1 MRKVSVWLL
10 STLTLDTSSHTGI
23 HSEYESSIRLSLTM
37 AVEIV
42 FFFFVLRNLL
52 PCGLLSPELC
62 IYSIPE
68 SST

>member
-23 HSEYESSIRLSLTM
+23 HSEYESSIRLSLTV

-42 FFFFVLRNLL
+42 FFLFYEIHLL
-52 PCGLLSPELC
+52 PCELLSPELC
-62 IYSIPE
+62 IDSIPE